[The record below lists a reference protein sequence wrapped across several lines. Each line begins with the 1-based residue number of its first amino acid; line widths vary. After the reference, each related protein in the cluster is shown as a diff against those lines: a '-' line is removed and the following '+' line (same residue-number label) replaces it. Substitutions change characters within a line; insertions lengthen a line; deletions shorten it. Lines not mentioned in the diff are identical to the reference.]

1 MRESTTDRRGLWTAL
16 GLAAVVLA
24 AAAWALVFAAKV
36 TEPFVWPDELT
47 YAKEASR
54 IWELHRLLLPSEIGF
69 NSWAQMQPLLMSPF
83 WGTQSTQT
91 AYHATH
97 VLNALLLASTAIP
110 AYLLARRLA
119 VGRALAL
126 AAATL
131 CVLTPWMTFAG
142 VMMTEVA
149 AFPVFAWA
157 LLALQAAVANP
168 SRRNDLLAIV
178 ALGAAFIS
186 RSQLV
191 ALAPAFAVAIVVHEA
206 RFSRGSLKEAA
217 SRHVLLIAAAAVAL
231 VVLAVSGGISSQRL
245 FGSYSGTSRSGLF
258 PPGTIAQ
265 GLEALAYVAIAIAV
279 VPLALS
285 LAYALQNL
293 VKPQDREQHAFALL
307 SVTTGIFLTYLVGLF
322 SAQFTQGVQDR
333 YLFFL
338 VVPMFVGAAAWLTL
352 ARPNWWALGAAALFA
367 AAVAWRSD
375 LLLRSPT
382 LVSPSAAWHQVL
394 FGRTAEL
401 NDRLGTHWLTTQRLI
416 AAVTI
421 AACAALV
428 LARRLRPRWWPVVA
442 VVPAV
447 LALYCVAETQY
458 TMNKIADFEQPRD
471 SKSWSELD
479 WIDDRLPDGA
489 SAPVVLSDM
498 GSPPD
503 AAAAWKH
510 VRFWNREAGN
520 AYWLDT
526 KLNQPFAVFTEIDR
540 EKGSFPALDGERYV
554 VTAVPDKRFHLQGAK
569 SLGSATSVQLLE
581 LPGGAARFDWVLDA
595 ASDAG
600 LLPVRRPATLRVFPP
615 AAGDTQRVTIAM
627 TTNFQTAGNYRYRIE
642 GHGVDRRGLIK
653 IGKSKTET
661 FDVRVPPG
669 GYADLRLSAA
679 GRVHPDYPLGGLV
692 ITDLRTA
699 PGG

>member
-1 MRESTTDRRGLWTAL
+1 MPGTTTDRRGLWVAL

-47 YAKEASR
+47 YAKESTR
-54 IWELHRLLLPSEIGF
+54 IWELHRLMFPSENGF

-97 VLNALLLASTAIP
+97 VLNSLLLASTAVP

-126 AAATL
+126 AAGAL
-131 CVLTPWMTFAG
+131 CVLIPWMTFAG

-149 AFPVFAWA
+149 AYPVFAWA

-186 RSQLV
+186 RSQLIG
-191 ALAPAFAVAIVVHEA
+191 LAPAFAIALVVHEA
-206 RFSRGSLKEAA
+206 RFSRGNLKQAA
-217 SRHVLLIAAAAVAL
+217 SRHVLLIGAG
-231 VVLAVSGGISSQRL
+231 VLAVVVLLASGGISSQRL
-245 FGSYSGTSRSGLF
+245 FGSYSGTGKSGLF
-258 PPGTIAQ
+258 PPGTITQ
-265 GLEALAYVAIAIAV
+265 GLEALAYVAVAIAM

-293 VKPQDREQHAFALL
+293 VKPEGREQHAFALL
-307 SVTTGIFLTYLVGLF
+307 SVLTAIFMTYLVGLF

-338 VVPMFVGAAAWLTL
+338 VVPMFVGCVAWLSL
-352 ARPNWWALGAAALFA
+352 ARPNWWTVGAGAAFA
-367 AAVAWRSD
+367 AFVVWRS
-375 LLLRSPT
+375 LLELRSPT

-394 FGRTAEL
+394 FGRTIEL
-401 NDRLGTHWLTTQRLI
+401 NRHLGTTFSTQKLI
-416 AAVTI
+416 AVGTI
-421 AACAALV
+421 VACAALV
-428 LARRLRPRWWPVVA
+428 VARRLRPQWWPVVA
-442 VVPAV
+442 VVLV
-447 LALYCVAETQY
+447 GLALYGFAETQY

-471 SKSWSELD
+471 SKSWAELD
-479 WIDDRLPDGA
+479 WIDDALPDGER
-489 SAPVVLSDM
+489 APVVLSDM

-510 VRFWNREAGN
+510 VRFWNRKGGR
-520 AYWLDT
+520 AYWFGDT
-526 KLNQPFAVFTEIDR
+526 DLNQPFVEQTTIDR
-540 EKGSFPALDGERYV
+540 ERGRLPVLADQKYAI
-554 VTAVPDKRFHLQGAK
+554 TAVPDKRFQLQGAT
-569 SLGSATSVQLLE
+569 SLGSATSVQLLK
-581 LPGGAARFDWVLDA
+581 LKPGARLDFILDA
-595 ASDAG
+595 ATDAG

-615 AAGDTQRVTIAM
+615 ASGDTQRITLDM
-627 TTNFQTAGNYRYRIE
+627 TTNFQTAGNYRYRIA
-642 GHGVDRRGLIK
+642 GPGVDRQGLIK
-653 IGKSKTET
+653 IGKHKTET

-669 GYADLRLSAA
+669 GHADLKLSAA
-679 GRVHPDYPLGGLV
+679 GRVHPSYPLGGLV
-692 ITDLRTA
+692 ITELRSA
-699 PGG
+699 PLG